1 MEKFGIFELLDTLS
15 ALTASQSDAEAE
27 STEEQPSPEIGKADP
42 QDSAFS
48 PPVFGAPPLKKDEPA
63 QHNGSAF
70 SALLQR
76 HENISKKI
84 DGQK

>member
-15 ALTASQSDAEAE
+15 ALTAPVNGAEAE
-27 STEEQPSPEIGKADP
+27 TGDENPAPETAKANP
-42 QDSAFS
+42 QDDAFA
-48 PPVFGAPPLKKDEPA
+48 PPVFGAPPLKEEAPA
-63 QHNGSAF
+63 QKNGDAI

-76 HENISKKI
+76 HERISKKI

>member
-15 ALTASQSDAEAE
+15 ALASPQSDAEAE
-27 STEEQPSPEIGKADP
+27 STEAESAPETGKADP

-63 QHNGSAF
+63 PQNGSAF

-76 HENISKKI
+76 HEKISKKI